1 MVSFTTEGT
10 IPTANLPRALNSILP
25 EDIRALRAEEAQP
38 GFNARK
44 DACRKEY
51 EYRIR
56 YAPEPDPFTRNYAWQ
71 MKERPD
77 MEKMNEAAAM
87 LMGTHDFSGFQSTGS
102 TQVSPVKTI
111 YRSCWET
118 EADGTLVYHIAGD
131 GFVYHM
137 VRNLVW
143 SMVQIGLGKKLPQ
156 AMAEELKQKR
166 GEFENSPAPA
176 QGLYLAGVEYESYN
190 N

>member
-1 MVSFTTEGT
+1 
-10 IPTANLPRALNSILP
+10 
-25 EDIRALRAEEAQP
+25 
-38 GFNARK
+38 
-44 DACRKEY
+44 
-51 EYRIR
+51 
-56 YAPEPDPFTRNYAWQ
+56 

-118 EADGTLVYHIAGD
+118 EADGTLVYHIAGN

-143 SMVQIGLGKKLPQ
+143 SMVQIGLGKKSPQ

-176 QGLYLAGVEYESYN
+176 QGLYLAKVEYE
-190 N
+190 